1 MKLTK
6 YFSKEFWS
14 QNSNKASKIST
25 VIFFSWLVI
34 GIIIQFGY
42 WFIEHWYFSVLLVF
56 FIAMVVSFIIDE
68 SILDQQTKPNTH
80 TSSPNAPINT
90 PNIPTKIVD
99 DPSFLTYKFN
109 KYKQIIYILEEYTPR
124 MRSRQTNVVAFF
136 CVLLIVLTVASIF
149 SKELDNKYVFFG
161 GAFLALTYK
170 VIDMMNANTKTAF
183 DKKTAALD
191 KLIDINFELEKN
203 GQSCEERKSTINS
216 LVKKIV
222 K

>member
-1 MKLTK
+1 
-6 YFSKEFWS
+6 
-14 QNSNKASKIST
+14 
-25 VIFFSWLVI
+25 
-34 GIIIQFGY
+34 
-42 WFIEHWYFSVLLVF
+42 
-56 FIAMVVSFIIDE
+56 MVVSFIIDE
-68 SILDQQTKPNTH
+68 SILDQQTKPNTHTSSPNAH

-183 DKKTAALD
+183 DKKRLPWINL
-191 KLIDINFELEKN
+191 LILILN
-203 GQSCEERKSTINS
+203 
-216 LVKKIV
+216 
-222 K
+222 